1 MKKLLA
7 LLLALTMLASF
18 AACGGGKDTPVS
30 SQEVSSAE
38 SSEEPVDETEA
49 ATTALENALKAT
61 AELDYEKIAKY
72 YEEPFVTKE
81 AMEYLGE
88 SGKIVELFIKKAQ
101 ARVSDCKQT
110 DEETATATIALSVV
124 DFGKLVNELSPK
136 LMEKV
141 EKMDAENMTQEQ
153 MVELQ
158 LYSFGLIEEAFK
170 GDVATVSKTIKMEL
184 KKIDGEWKVSDY
196 DEFYDAVLGEL
207 ETAFSYMQ

>member
-7 LLLALTMLASF
+7 LVLALIFILSF
-18 AACGGGKDTPVS
+18 AACGGDDTPVS
-30 SQEVSSAE
+30 SEKISSVE

-61 AELDYEKIAKY
+61 AELDYEGIAKY
-72 YEEPFVTKE
+72 YEDPFVTKE
-81 AMEYLGE
+81 ALEYLGE

-101 ARVSDCKQT
+101 ARVSSCKQT
-110 DEETATATIALSVV
+110 DEETATTTIELSVV

-141 EKMDAENMTQEQ
+141 ENMDAENMTQEQ

-170 GDVATVSKTIKMEL
+170 GDVSTVSKTIKMEL

-196 DEFYDAVLGEL
+196 DELYDAILGEL